1 MSAYHENPEVR
12 LKVDELLMRNATIQS
27 NLGTEHAKNSIE
39 RKQAKAEWREIL
51 KQIRQLDSDFAKVV
65 ELQE

>member
-1 MSAYHENPEVR
+1 MSAYHDSQEVR
-12 LKVDELLMRNATIQS
+12 LKIDKLLKQNATIQA
-27 NLGTEHAKNSIE
+27 NLGIEHAKNSPE
-39 RKQAKAEWREIL
+39 RKQAKAEWRELL

>member
-1 MSAYHENPEVR
+1 MSAYHDNPEVR
-12 LKVDELLMRNATIQS
+12 LKIDKLLEQNATIQS
-27 NLGTEHAKNSIE
+27 NLGLEHAKNSTE
-39 RKQAKAEWREIL
+39 RKQAKAEWRELL

>member
-1 MSAYHENPEVR
+1 MSAYHDNPEVR
-12 LKVDELLMRNATIQS
+12 LKIDKLLEQNATIQS
-27 NLGTEHAKNSIE
+27 NLGIEHAKNSIE

>member
-1 MSAYHENPEVR
+1 MSAYHENTEVR
-12 LKVDELLMRNATIQS
+12 LKIDKLLEQNATIQA

-39 RKQAKAEWREIL
+39 RKQAKAEWRELL

>member
-1 MSAYHENPEVR
+1 MSAYHDNQEVR
-12 LKVDELLMRNATIQS
+12 LKIDELLRRNATIQA
-27 NLGTEHAKNSIE
+27 NLGIEHAKNSIE
-39 RKQAKAEWREIL
+39 RKQAKAEWRELL

>member
-1 MSAYHENPEVR
+1 MSAYHENTEVR
-12 LKVDELLMRNATIQS
+12 LKIDKLLEQNATIQA
-27 NLGTEHAKNSIE
+27 NLGTEHEKNSIE
-39 RKQAKAEWREIL
+39 RKQAKAEWRELL

>member
-1 MSAYHENPEVR
+1 MSAYHDNQEVR
-12 LKVDELLMRNATIQS
+12 LKIDKLLEQNATIQA
-27 NLGTEHAKNSIE
+27 NLGLEHAKNSIE
-39 RKQAKAEWREIL
+39 RKQAKAEWRELL

>member
-1 MSAYHENPEVR
+1 MSAYHDNQEVR
-12 LKVDELLMRNATIQS
+12 FYIDKLLEQNATIQA
-27 NLGTEHAKNSIE
+27 NLGTEHAKNSTE
-39 RKQAKAEWREIL
+39 RKQAKAEWRELL

>member
-1 MSAYHENPEVR
+1 MSAYHDNQEVR
-12 LKVDELLMRNATIQS
+12 LKIDKLLQQNATIQA
-27 NLGTEHAKNSIE
+27 NLGLEHAKNSIE
-39 RKQAKAEWREIL
+39 RKQAKAEWRELL

>member
-1 MSAYHENPEVR
+1 MSAYHDNQEVR
-12 LKVDELLMRNATIQS
+12 FQIDRLLEQNATIQS
-27 NLGTEHAKNSIE
+27 NLGIEHAKNSIE
-39 RKQAKAEWREIL
+39 RKQAKAEWRELL

>member
-1 MSAYHENPEVR
+1 MSAYHDNPEVR
-12 LKVDELLMRNATIQS
+12 LKIDELLRRNATIQS
-27 NLGTEHAKNSIE
+27 NLGLEHAKNSPE
-39 RKQAKAEWREIL
+39 RKQAKAEWRELL

>member
-1 MSAYHENPEVR
+1 MSAYHDNPEVR
-12 LKVDELLMRNATIQS
+12 LKIDKLLEQNATIQA
-27 NLGTEHAKNSIE
+27 NLGLEHAKNSIE
-39 RKQAKAEWREIL
+39 RKQAKAEWRELL

>member
-1 MSAYHENPEVR
+1 MSAYHDNPEVR
-12 LKVDELLMRNATIQS
+12 LKIDELLRRNATIQA
-27 NLGTEHAKNSIE
+27 NLGIEHAKNSIE
-39 RKQAKAEWREIL
+39 RKQAKAEWRELL

>member
-1 MSAYHENPEVR
+1 MSAYHDNPEVR
-12 LKVDELLMRNATIQS
+12 LKIDERLRRNATIQA
-27 NLGTEHAKNSIE
+27 NLGTEHEKNSIE
-39 RKQAKAEWREIL
+39 RKHAKAEWRELL

>member
-1 MSAYHENPEVR
+1 MSAYHENTEVR
-12 LKVDELLMRNATIQS
+12 LKIDELLRRNATIQA
-27 NLGTEHAKNSIE
+27 NLGTEHAKNSTE
-39 RKQAKAEWREIL
+39 RKQAKAEWRELL

>member
-1 MSAYHENPEVR
+1 MSAYHDNQEVR
-12 LKVDELLMRNATIQS
+12 LKIDKLLEQNATIQS
-27 NLGTEHAKNSIE
+27 NLGLEHAKNSIE
-39 RKQAKAEWREIL
+39 RKQAKAEWRELL